1 MSLKFIAVKKENI
14 NYYSIFEV
22 IPQGES
28 QNHTVYKLIP
38 QKSLDF
44 RVRSNI
50 QYDNYNDRADNY
62 HIRRAL
68 RREPWYEDT
77 HYVPTYSRYMFEIT
91 IRNRSYRVP
100 IFDANALNTDRCLGK
115 RWSDLNMDY
124 LFSWNSDN
132 NDVDNIKN
140 YLVNHTY
147 AGENIILQYPNT
159 LIKCPITPIQGDEGQ
174 LAEAEVIEE
183 GLPMQPMVHS
193 QPMAPSQHSRP
204 LPGHVIQGWLKNNI
218 SEHTSCPI
226 TYEELTAENI
236 CTTSCYHVM
245 DYNAACQWIYTNDKC
260 PMCRAPCTIGALIRL
275 AST

>member
-1 MSLKFIAVKKENI
+1 MSVKFIAVKKENI

-44 RVRSNI
+44 KVRSNI
-50 QYDNYNDRADNY
+50 QYDNYNDRNDNY
-62 HIRRAL
+62 YIRRAL

-100 IFDANALNTDRCLGK
+100 IFDANAQNTDRCLGK
-115 RWSDLNMDY
+115 RWTDLNMDY
-124 LFSWNSDN
+124 FFSWNSDN

-140 YLVNHTY
+140 YLVNNQHS
-147 AGENIILQYPNT
+147 GDNIILQYPHT
-159 LIKCPITPIQGDEGQ
+159 LIKCPITPIQ
-174 LAEAEVIEE
+174 EAEVIEE
-183 GLPMQPMVHS
+183 GLPMTTS
-193 QPMAPSQHSRP
+193 QP

-260 PMCRAPCTIGALIRL
+260 PMCRAPCTIGELVRL